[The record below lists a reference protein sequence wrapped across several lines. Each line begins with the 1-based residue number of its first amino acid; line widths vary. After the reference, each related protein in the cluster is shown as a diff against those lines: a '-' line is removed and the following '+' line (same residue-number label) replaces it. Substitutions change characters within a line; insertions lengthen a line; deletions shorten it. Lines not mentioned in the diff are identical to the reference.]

1 MGGISRNACC
11 WGLSRRFEQ
20 TPAHHTERCFHF
32 PTNLSGGC
40 LALQLQFHLKMRLLG
55 GGLMRSSPEGP
66 SDNARWLD
74 ALLREPYGYAAN
86 FLKGPAD
93 KRRAT
98 KIWGIVCC
106 VGIVLARCRIVAVMA
121 KASMTSETWRFHPCQ
136 ERVSL

>member
-1 MGGISRNACC
+1 MRTATPNP
-11 WGLSRRFEQ
+11 LSLRSFGPGR
-20 TPAHHTERCFHF
+20 TASYRGA
-32 PTNLSGGC
+32 NLPRAV

-106 VGIVLARCRIVAVMA
+106 AGIALAR
-121 KASMTSETWRFHPCQ
+121 
-136 ERVSL
+136 